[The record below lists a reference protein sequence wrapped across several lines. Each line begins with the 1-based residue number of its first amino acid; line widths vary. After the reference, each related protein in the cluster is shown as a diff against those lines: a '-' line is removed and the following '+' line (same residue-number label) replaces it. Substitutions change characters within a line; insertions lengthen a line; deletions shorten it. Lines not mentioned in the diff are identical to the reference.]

1 MSEGKHLTNE
11 GLKLIKE
18 IKYGINSCRHCPIV
32 MVMNERPLRRA
43 KVQIEKFNLF

>member
-18 IKYGINSCRHCPIV
+18 IKAGMNSCRLCFG
-32 MVMNERPLRRA
+32 A
-43 KVQIEKFNLF
+43 

>member
-18 IKYGINSCRHCPIV
+18 IKAGTGKASSCR
-32 MVMNERPLRRA
+32 
-43 KVQIEKFNLF
+43 

>member
-18 IKYGINSCRHCPIV
+18 IKSGKNSCRHCHG
-32 MVMNERPLRRA
+32 NE
-43 KVQIEKFNLF
+43 